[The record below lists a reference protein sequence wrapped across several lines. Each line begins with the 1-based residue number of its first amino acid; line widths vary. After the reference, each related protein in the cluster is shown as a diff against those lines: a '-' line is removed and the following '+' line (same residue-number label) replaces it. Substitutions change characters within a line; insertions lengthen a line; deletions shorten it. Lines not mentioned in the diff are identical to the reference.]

1 MTVRSIMRTF
11 VSAGLMVAAGLLSA
25 CAILE
30 ELGAGC
36 ETEGT
41 VGAEGKVVFSFMQSD
56 EDLSASSGK
65 AFAAGTSASLAV
77 EPASGSGSLPSFRVQ
92 SGDEEILA
100 VEEADDDGEDEDY
113 PVTLSMKKEG
123 KARVEVV
130 GRQDG
135 ATIDYVDLKVLDPDG
150 LEAHVSHPVL
160 GRKTAGETVAFAAG
174 GAGCLLDFLLYV
186 KEGTSRTSLF
196 GEFELTCDDEESAL
210 SLDHDPI
217 AEDHPY
223 YAVTVAAT
231 GPGSYDLAFVG
242 PGELEADLTV
252 SAVSPAQVD
261 AIDLVFTP
269 MCGDGRHA
277 GDRGFLTGVQYAS
290 SVPLCSGHPVVF
302 RTSDPSIASLD
313 GSGIPEGIEDT
324 VGFVLNVAG
333 VVRLTATL
341 LGNPAMES
349 AVDLVVQP
357 AVTN

>member
-1 MTVRSIMRTF
+1 MRTF
-11 VSAGLMVAAGLLSA
+11 VSAGLIAAAGLLSA

-30 ELGAGC
+30 GLGMGC

-56 EDLSASSGK
+56 DDLSASSGN
-65 AFAAGTSASLAV
+65 AFAAGTAASLAV
-77 EPASGSGSLPSFRVQ
+77 EPASGQLPSFSVRSV
-92 SGDEEILA
+92 DEEILT
-100 VEEADDDGEDEDY
+100 VEEADEEEDEDY

-135 ATIDYVDLKVLDPDG
+135 ATIDYVDLEVLAPDG

-160 GRKTAGETVAFAAG
+160 GRKSVDETVALASG
-174 GAGCLLDFLLYV
+174 GAGCLLDFLLFV
-186 KEGTSRTSLF
+186 KDGTSRTSLF
-196 GEFELTCDDEESAL
+196 GEFEVTCDTDETDL

-217 AEDHPY
+217 TEDHPFY
-223 YAVTVAAT
+223 SVTVAASA
-231 GPGSYDLAFVG
+231 PGSYDLAFVG

-261 AIDLVFTP
+261 TLDLVFTP
-269 MCGDGRHA
+269 MSGDGTHA
-277 GDRGFLTGVQYAS
+277 GDWGFLTGVQYAS

-302 RTSDPSIASLD
+302 RTSDPYIVSLD
-313 GSGIPEGIEDT
+313 GSGIPDGIEDT
-324 VGFVLNVAG
+324 VGFALNVAG
-333 VVRLTATL
+333 VVRLTAAL
-341 LGNPAMES
+341 LDNPALSS

-357 AVTN
+357 AVTQ